1 MFYWRPFGSDESCQ
15 RDAHSWPEKLTS
27 WQAPRPNCAHQLAAF
42 ASASACGAIL
52 RFEEQE
58 PSAVKP
64 IASHGRSVEAAFG
77 WLDSGPGMGAGL
89 GVTSSIFGGAG
100 IGGGAGRP
108 GAGSG
113 TGDPVDVRAM
123 TKASSGWDNVSEA
136 SACRAGEAAI
146 REVVIATADDGAMG
160 RTARIVQVNFKSTS
174 GLSSVSRDR
183 NVPRIRAHHKGRKSK
198 LPWIFGPP
206 LRSWFQ
212 AFLMV
217 SKVAGLGLPSIA
229 SAFALAAPILKAS
242 GPLSL
247 LRDLRWRSRRSL
259 KSSLSSAISAVALV
273 RVECGDGHAAA

>member
-160 RTARIVQVNFKSTS
+160 RTARIVQVNSRQLPACRRYRVTAMSQESGHITRAGSQSSLGFSVRRS
-174 GLSSVSRDR
+174 GL
-183 NVPRIRAHHKGRKSK
+183 GSK
-198 LPWIFGPP
+198 LFDGIKGCGA
-206 LRSWFQ
+206 R
-212 AFLMV
+212 
-217 SKVAGLGLPSIA
+217 IA
-229 SAFALAAPILKAS
+229 IDCLCLCVGSPN
-242 GPLSL
+242 P
-247 LRDLRWRSRRSL
+247 
-259 KSSLSSAISAVALV
+259 
-273 RVECGDGHAAA
+273 